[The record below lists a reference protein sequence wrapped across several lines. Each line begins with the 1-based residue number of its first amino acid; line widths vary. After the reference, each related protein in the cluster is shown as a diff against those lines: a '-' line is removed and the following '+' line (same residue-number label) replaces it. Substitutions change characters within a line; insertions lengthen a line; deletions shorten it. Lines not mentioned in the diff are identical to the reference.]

1 MGNVVTTTEGLTPMQ
16 ICTYALQPYAFY
28 APHVYRRLVH
38 NARLLMSATTQANAQ
53 PFIDMLLDDIGAFQ
67 RAIPTPLPQ
76 ISQLSHVVSNYTV
89 IV

>member
-1 MGNVVTTTEGLTPMQ
+1 MGNVVTTTEGLSSIQ

-28 APHVYRRLVH
+28 APHVYRRIV
-38 NARLLMSATTQANAQ
+38 NNVRLLMNSTTQTDAQ
-53 PFIDMLLDDIGAFQ
+53 PLINMLLDDISAFQ
-67 RAIPTPLPQ
+67 RAIPTVLPQ